1 MEYAMLKC
9 YHKNW
14 FLPLLAIVYVNQL
27 VFNVNKVSAN
37 GDQFVSNQKSACYV
51 YEYDSHE
58 KKKCQFPFSIKDK
71 LTGDTK
77 TFHGCTTF
85 R

>member
-1 MEYAMLKC
+1 MLK
-9 YHKNW
+9 YFQRNW
-14 FLPLLAIVYVNQL
+14 LLLFLTAVYINQL
-27 VFNVNKVSAN
+27 VFNVNKAFAN
-37 GDQFVSNQKSACYV
+37 SEHVVSNEKPGCYV
-51 YEYDSHE
+51 YESESEFRE

-71 LTGDTK
+71 LTGETK